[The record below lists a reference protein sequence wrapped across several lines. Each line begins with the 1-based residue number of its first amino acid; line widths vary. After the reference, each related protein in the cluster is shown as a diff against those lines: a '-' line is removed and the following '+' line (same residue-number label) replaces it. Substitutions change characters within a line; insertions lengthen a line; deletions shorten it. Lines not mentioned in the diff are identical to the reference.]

1 MTGDS
6 KNDQFLALLAEHE
19 AQIFGFIYALVCHRQ
34 DAEDLMQQTTLTM
47 WKHFDQ
53 FEIGTNFSAWACC
66 IAKNRALNFFQT
78 RDRSRVFTTE
88 MIELLEKTE
97 AARPPEERLAR
108 RRALQYCLEKL
119 SAKDRSLIGACY
131 TAGATIK
138 SVAESMGRPAA
149 GVYNSLSRIRQ
160 TLFKCVES
168 RLVREG

>member
-34 DAEDLMQQTTLTM
+34 DAEDLMQQTTMTM

-53 FEIGTNFSAWACC
+53 FEIGTNFSAWACR

-78 RDRSRVFTTE
+78 RDRRRVFTTE
-88 MIELLEKTE
+88 MIELLEQTE

-108 RRALQYCLEKL
+108 RSALRYCLEKL
-119 SAKDRSLIGACY
+119 SQKDRSLSRA
-131 TAGATIK
+131 
-138 SVAESMGRPAA
+138 VLRGRCDH
-149 GVYNSLSRIRQ
+149 Q
-160 TLFKCVES
+160 
-168 RLVREG
+168 VRR